1 MTNKKILIING
12 PNLNL
17 LGKRESKI
25 YGLNSLK
32 DLERNM
38 KAYSKKKKAKVSFF
52 QSNSEG
58 EIIDFIQKNI
68 EKYSAIII
76 NAGAYSHTSLAICD
90 CLRIFQGLIYEVHIS
105 NIYNREKYR
114 RYSYLSDISSVVI
127 CGLGFL
133 GYEVAIDL
141 ALVNHKSI
149 KDGYV

>member
-17 LGKRESKI
+17 LGNRESKI
-25 YGLNSLK
+25 YGAMTLRT
-32 DLERNM
+32 LEKKL
-38 KAYSKKKKAKVSFF
+38 KAYSKKKNIKLTFF

-58 EIIDFIQKNI
+58 EIINIIQKNLEI
-68 EKYSAIII
+68 YSAIII
-76 NAGAYSHTSLAICD
+76 NAGAYTHTSLAISD

-105 NIYNREKYR
+105 NIYKREKFR

-133 GYEVAIDL
+133 GYEIAIDL
-141 ALVNHKSI
+141 ASVNNK
-149 KDGYV
+149 

>member
-25 YGLNSLK
+25 YGTITLRT
-32 DLERNM
+32 LEKTL
-38 KAYSKKKKAKVSFF
+38 KAYSKKKNIKLTFF

-58 EIIDFIQKNI
+58 EIINFIQKNL
-68 EKYSAIII
+68 EVYSAIII
-76 NAGAYSHTSLAICD
+76 NAGAYTHTSLAISD
-90 CLRIFQGLIYEVHIS
+90 CLRVFQGLIYEVHIS
-105 NIYNREKYR
+105 NIYKREKFR

-133 GYEVAIDL
+133 GYEIAIDL
-141 ALVNHKSI
+141 ASVNNK
-149 KDGYV
+149 

>member
-25 YGLNSLK
+25 YGTITLQTLEKRLK
-32 DLERNM
+32 T
-38 KAYSKKKKAKVSFF
+38 YSKKKNSKLTFY

-58 EIIDFIQKNI
+58 EIINIIQKNLEI
-68 EKYSAIII
+68 YSAIII
-76 NAGAYSHTSLAICD
+76 NAGAYTHTSLAISD
-90 CLRIFQGLIYEVHIS
+90 CLRVFQGLIYEVHIS
-105 NIYNREKYR
+105 NIYKREKFR

-133 GYEVAIDL
+133 GYEIAIDL
-141 ALVNHKSI
+141 ASVNHK
-149 KDGYV
+149 

>member
-17 LGKRESKI
+17 LGNRESKI
-25 YGLNSLK
+25 YGAMTLRT
-32 DLERNM
+32 LEKKL
-38 KAYSKKKKAKVSFF
+38 KAYSKKKNIKLTFF

-58 EIIDFIQKNI
+58 EIINIIQKNLEI
-68 EKYSAIII
+68 YSAIII
-76 NAGAYSHTSLAICD
+76 NAGAYTHTSIAISD

-105 NIYNREKYR
+105 NIYKREKFR

-133 GYEVAIDL
+133 GYEIAIDL
-141 ALVNHKSI
+141 ASVNNK
-149 KDGYV
+149 

>member
-25 YGLNSLK
+25 YGTITLRT
-32 DLERNM
+32 LEKTL
-38 KAYSKKKKAKVSFF
+38 KAYSKKKNIKLTFF

-58 EIIDFIQKNI
+58 EIINFIQKNL
-68 EKYSAIII
+68 EVYSAIII
-76 NAGAYSHTSLAICD
+76 NAGAYTHTSLAISD
-90 CLRIFQGLIYEVHIS
+90 CLRVFQGLIYEVYIS
-105 NIYNREKYR
+105 NIYKREKFR

-133 GYEVAIDL
+133 GYEIAIDL
-141 ALVNHKSI
+141 ASVNNK
-149 KDGYV
+149 